1 MLKYSC
7 MFRIFMLCLFGLGSF
22 SANAQEKI
30 DNPAV
35 YFDFFN
41 QEHSGLAQKNM
52 EYLQYAVH
60 SDDLQVIAQK
70 RLALLEQVL
79 QSQEKMEQLPD
90 FESDAGLKST
100 MVEVLKTY
108 EELFE
113 VGFQEVEALKLNAQ
127 DGFLQME
134 KYLVAQTA
142 AERKMAG
149 ASAKLLEAQQQFA
162 QANNILLQ
170 MEPGSVT
177 EAQQLNALNEYQRN
191 IFLRSFRVGKL
202 NAQFLLEMEKD
213 SPDNIDQLR
222 QQLLKAATEEIA
234 ELKKLGA
241 YNGDTAY
248 RDAAVEQLEVL
259 QVLAREDYPAL
270 VRVKTKGDQLTQED
284 VTAYNTAISKV
295 NTQLNPASE
304 KINTALQNLLRNNV
318 PKPAVRGVKQI

>member
-1 MLKYSC
+1 
-7 MFRIFMLCLFGLGSF
+7 MFRIFILCLFGLGSF
-22 SANAQEKI
+22 SAKAQQKI
-30 DNPAV
+30 DNAAV

-70 RLALLEQVL
+70 RLALLEQVQ
-79 QSQEKMEQLPD
+79 QSQSKLDQLPD

-108 EELFE
+108 EELFD
-113 VGFQEVEALKLNAQ
+113 VGFEEVEALKLNAQ

-134 KYLVAQTA
+134 KYLAAQTA

-162 QANNILLQ
+162 LANNILLQ

-202 NAQFLLEMEKD
+202 NARFLLEMEKEN
-213 SPDNIDQLR
+213 PGNIEELR

-234 ELKKLGA
+234 ELKKIGE
-241 YNGDTAY
+241 YNGDAAY

-259 QVLAREDYPAL
+259 QALARDDYPAL

-295 NTQLNPASE
+295 NTELNPASE

>member
-1 MLKYSC
+1 
-7 MFRIFMLCLFGLGSF
+7 MFRFFMLCLFGLGSF
-22 SANAQEKI
+22 SANAQQKI
-30 DNPAV
+30 DNPAA

-70 RLALLEQVL
+70 RLALLEQV
-79 QSQEKMEQLPD
+79 QESQLKMDQLPD

-162 QANNILLQ
+162 KANNILLQ

-191 IFLRSFRVGKL
+191 VFLRSFRVGKL
-202 NAQFLLEMEKD
+202 NARFLLEMEKD
-213 SPDNIDQLR
+213 SPDNMDQLR
-222 QQLLKAATEEIA
+222 QQLLKAATEEIV
-234 ELKKLGA
+234 ELKKTGA

-259 QVLAREDYPAL
+259 QILAREDYPAL
-270 VRVKTKGDQLTQED
+270 VRVKTKGDQLTAED
-284 VTAYNTAISKV
+284 VDAYNTAISKV